1 MSDAIRILLV
11 EDDMNVSRTVTRM
24 LHTLGYRVH
33 AVSSADEALG
43 TLSRYAF
50 DVILSD
56 HHLGPGMDGVQ
67 LLELCRRSFPHLRR
81 MLTTAASDFDVATRA
96 VNQAAIGA
104 LVRKPATPAALSE
117 ALRVVSVPPTE
128 HEEGDM
134 PTLPVR
140 LSMMK
145 HRTLPQQIGMPTTEA
160 PVCSSRDLSRAEA
173 EELLA
178 ELSARALSA

>member
-11 EDDMNVSRTVTRM
+11 EDDMDVSRTVTRM

-33 AVSSADEALG
+33 AVSSAAEALG
-43 TLSRYAF
+43 TLSRSAF

-81 MLTTAASDFDVATRA
+81 MLTTAASDFAIATRA
-96 VNQAAIGA
+96 VNQAAIDA
-104 LVRKPATPAALSE
+104 LVRKPATPAALSD
-117 ALRVVSVPPTE
+117 ALMRVVSVPPTE
-128 HEEGDM
+128 PEEADM

-140 LSMMK
+140 PPLTK
-145 HRTLPQQIGMPTTEA
+145 RRTLPQQLGMPTTEA
-160 PVCSSRDLSRAEA
+160 PVCSSQDLSRAEA
-173 EELLA
+173 EALLA
-178 ELSARALSA
+178 ELSA